1 MTSPNP
7 ANRDDPSA
15 RFAQE
20 AEGHSPGLVREIFD
34 LLRYNKK
41 WWLIPLVV
49 VLLAAGLFVVL
60 SGTVFAP
67 FIYTMF

>member
-7 ANRDDPSA
+7 AERDEQSA
-15 RFAQE
+15 RFARE
-20 AEGHSPGLVREIFD
+20 AEGQSPGLLREIYD

>member
-1 MTSPNP
+1 MAYTNQTSNFSK
-7 ANRDDPSA
+7 D
-15 RFAQE
+15 
-20 AEGHSPGLVREIFD
+20 AEQQSPGLLLEVWD

-41 WWLIPLVV
+41 WWLMPIMLA
-49 VLLAAGLFVVL
+49 VLLAGLFVVL